1 MNINIKK
8 YAILFILA
16 VASVAVNADYAK
28 QRTIKIT
35 LKNGEVLEYY
45 TSKINSIR
53 FVEKIKNEDNGD
65 LSIIKIQG
73 ELQSALTDSNNGVVP
88 TSAHY
93 YQYSNAN
100 VVDVFAGYTTV
111 SRSDFQYGPALFHT
125 YQWPNGYYGSAC
137 NAGPT
142 SALYN
147 AFTYA
152 ESLGVPEYKAIAQI
166 VYAQTALH
174 AVNNAGCLPYYD
186 LRNLKVSRPLNY
198 LSQEET
204 YNAILEDLNE
214 AISTLKIV
222 QPGKESLMA
231 VEGDS
236 FDKGYVTYAFSEY
249 RWEKWVQLANT
260 VKLRIAMYL
269 SKPNPS
275 LAKQVAT
282 EALTDEIGVLDE
294 DFGPA
299 YKQGNTQHPYY
310 QISAS
315 NDGGWADSRM
325 NASFENI
332 LKRTGSPLI
341 DKYFKKNLDKVT
353 NKVDGTVT
361 KKDADYYGIRQGT
374 NVGIKTSGQ
383 GYYNFSEAS
392 VAFKYVRQAW
402 VTKEEVIFLKA
413 EYALRWG
420 DDADAKALY
429 EEGIR
434 SIFAKFDISSK
445 AYAYLA
451 QKSVVQQKKG
461 GKYYDIDYV
470 DILDAK
476 NNLPGRLDICVA
488 WDENDSKEVKLE
500 KIITQKWISIFPN
513 GHEAWVDYRRT
524 GYPRLFPSVQAWQG
538 VPSFPVELQ
547 LRRIPHDESDENI
560 VLYDLPN
567 IEQALSVFG
576 MNGVNS
582 GGQRLYFE
590 GDPAQYPYEYETD
603 DNNNPREGWPIPK
616 NFTKSSGEFD
626 EDEDLSTNA
635 ELKLY
640 PSPMR
645 NHLTIEGCYAGD
657 KIMIVDMTGRV
668 YYNAISNSDKET
680 IDVSSYPSGLYIVS
694 IGENV
699 RKVIK
704 ID

>member
-1 MNINIKK
+1 MKIMNKSISIF
-8 YAILFILA
+8 ATLF
-16 VASVAVNADYAK
+16 VAMFLFSCGEK
-28 QRTIKIT
+28 QT
-35 LKNGEVLEYY
+35 LKMWQIIDESQDVTNSGEGTVDITVL
-45 TSKINSIR
+45 K
-53 FVEKIKNEDNGD
+53 
-65 LSIIKIQG
+65 G
-73 ELQSALTDSNNGVVP
+73 ELQSALTDAKSSVVA
-88 TSAHY
+88 TSTHG

-100 VVDVFAGYTTV
+100 TVDVFAGYTTV

-137 NAGPT
+137 SVGPT

-147 AFTYA
+147 TYTYA

-174 AVNNAGCLPYYD
+174 AVNNAGCVPYD
-186 LRNLKVSRPLNY
+186 DNRKLKVSRPLTY
-198 LSQEET
+198 YTQEET
-204 YNAILEDLNE
+204 YNAILADLDE
-214 AISTLKIV
+214 AIATLKEV
-222 QPGKESLMA
+222 QPGKEQLID

-236 FDKGYVTYAFSEY
+236 YDKGDVNYAYSEY

-260 VKLRIAMYL
+260 VKLRIALYL
-269 SKPNPS
+269 SKPNPE

-282 EALTDEIGVLDE
+282 AVLDDEIGLLDE

-341 DKYFKKNLDKVT
+341 EKYFKKNLDKVT
-353 NKVDGTVT
+353 NKVGGTVT

-402 VTKEEVIFLKA
+402 VTKEEVIFMKA
-413 EYALRWG
+413 EAALRWNLG
-420 DDADAKALY
+420 DAKALY

-434 SIFAKFDISSK
+434 SIFAKFDISPK
-445 AYAYLA
+445 ADAYLA

-461 GKYYDIDYV
+461 GKFYDIDYV

-488 WDENDSKEVKLE
+488 WDENDSEETKLE

-513 GHEAWVDYRRT
+513 GNEAWVDYRRT

-560 VLYDLPN
+560 QLYDLPN

-576 MNGVNS
+576 MSGENS

-590 GDPAQYPYEYETD
+590 GDPAQYPYEYEVGD
-603 DNNNPREGWPIPK
+603 DNPRKGWPIPK
-616 NFTKSSGEFD
+616 NF
-626 EDEDLSTNA
+626 
-635 ELKLY
+635 
-640 PSPMR
+640 
-645 NHLTIEGCYAGD
+645 
-657 KIMIVDMTGRV
+657 
-668 YYNAISNSDKET
+668 
-680 IDVSSYPSGLYIVS
+680 
-694 IGENV
+694 
-699 RKVIK
+699 
-704 ID
+704 

>member
-8 YAILFILA
+8 YAILIILV
-16 VASVAVNADYAK
+16 VASVAVKADYAK

-45 TSKINSIR
+45 TSKINSIM
-53 FVEKIKNEDNGD
+53 FIEKTED
-65 LSIIKIQG
+65 IIDISLLQG
-73 ELQSALTDSNNGVVP
+73 ELQSALTDAKSSVVA
-88 TSAHY
+88 TSAFG

-100 VVDVFAGYTTV
+100 SVDVFAGYTTV
-111 SRSDFQYGPALFHT
+111 SRSDFQYGPALIHT
-125 YQWPNGYYGSAC
+125 YQWPNGYYASAC

-186 LRNLKVSRPLNY
+186 LRNLKDSHPLNY

-214 AISTLKIV
+214 AIATLKEV
-222 QPGKESLMA
+222 QPGKESLMP

-236 FDKGYVTYAFSEY
+236 YDKGDVTYAFSEY

-282 EALTDEIGVLDE
+282 EALADEIGVLDE

-341 DKYFKKNLDKVT
+341 EEYFKKNLDNVT

-361 KKDADYYGIRQGT
+361 KKNADYYGIRQGT
-374 NVGIKTSGQ
+374 NVGIKTIGQ

-402 VTKEEVIFLKA
+402 VTKEEAIFLKA
-413 EYALRWG
+413 EAALRWG
-420 DDADAKALY
+420 LGDAKALY
-429 EEGIR
+429 EEGVR

-445 AYAYLA
+445 ADAYLA
-451 QKSVVQQKKG
+451 QTQVVQQKKG

-500 KIITQKWISIFPN
+500 KIITQKWISIYPN

-524 GYPRLFPSVQAWQG
+524 GYPRLFPSVQKWQG

-547 LRRIPHDESDENI
+547 LRRIPYDESDENI

-576 MNGVNS
+576 QSGENS

-590 GDPAQYPYEYETD
+590 GNPAVYPWTYDEKGWFVPINFVEISGIEEEVIS
-603 DNNNPREGWPIPK
+603 EG
-616 NFTKSSGEFD
+616 T
-626 EDEDLSTNA
+626 

-645 NHLTIEGCYAGD
+645 NHLTIEGCCVGD
-657 KIMIVDMTGRV
+657 KIMIVDMTGRI
-668 YYNAISNSDKET
+668 YYSAISQSEKE
-680 IDVSSYPSGLYIVS
+680 IINVSSYPSGLYIVS

-699 RKVIK
+699 RKVVK

>member
-8 YAILFILA
+8 YAILIILV
-16 VASVAVNADYAK
+16 VASVAVKADYAK

-45 TSKINSIR
+45 TSKINSIM
-53 FVEKIKNEDNGD
+53 FIEKTED
-65 LSIIKIQG
+65 IIDISLLQG
-73 ELQSALTDSNNGVVP
+73 ELQSALTDAKSSVVA
-88 TSAHY
+88 TSAFG

-100 VVDVFAGYTTV
+100 SVDVFAGYTTV
-111 SRSDFQYGPALFHT
+111 SRSDFQYGPALIHT
-125 YQWPNGYYGSAC
+125 YQWPNGYYASAC

-186 LRNLKVSRPLNY
+186 LRNLKDSHPLNY

-214 AISTLKIV
+214 AIATLKEV
-222 QPGKESLMA
+222 QPGKESLMP

-236 FDKGYVTYAFSEY
+236 YDKGDVTYAYSEY

-275 LAKQVAT
+275 LAKQVAI

-341 DKYFKKNLDKVT
+341 EKYFKKNLDKVT

-402 VTKEEVIFLKA
+402 VTKEEVIFMKA
-413 EYALRWG
+413 EAALRWNNLG
-420 DDADAKALY
+420 DAKALY
-429 EEGIR
+429 EEGVR

-445 AYAYLA
+445 ADAYLA

-461 GKYYDIDYV
+461 GKFYDIDYV

-488 WDENDSKEVKLE
+488 WDENDSDETKLE

-513 GHEAWVDYRRT
+513 GNEAWVDYRRT

-576 MNGVNS
+576 QSGENS

-590 GDPAQYPYEYETD
+590 GNPAVYPWTYDEKGWFVPINFVEISGIEEEVIS
-603 DNNNPREGWPIPK
+603 EG
-616 NFTKSSGEFD
+616 T
-626 EDEDLSTNA
+626 

-645 NHLTIEGCYAGD
+645 NHLTIEGCCVGD
-657 KIMIVDMTGRV
+657 KIMIVDMTGRI
-668 YYNAISNSDKET
+668 YYSAISQSEKE
-680 IDVSSYPSGLYIVS
+680 IINVSLYPSGLYIVS

-699 RKVIK
+699 RKVVK

>member
-8 YAILFILA
+8 YAILIILV
-16 VASVAVNADYAK
+16 VASVAVKADYAK

-45 TSKINSIR
+45 TSKINSIM
-53 FVEKIKNEDNGD
+53 FIEKTED
-65 LSIIKIQG
+65 IIDISLLQG
-73 ELQSALTDSNNGVVP
+73 ELQSALTDAKSSVVA
-88 TSAHY
+88 TSAFG

-100 VVDVFAGYTTV
+100 SVDVFAGYTTV
-111 SRSDFQYGPALFHT
+111 SRSDFQYGPALIHT
-125 YQWPNGYYGSAC
+125 YQWPNGYYASAC

-186 LRNLKVSRPLNY
+186 LRNLKDSHPLNY

-214 AISTLKIV
+214 AIATLKEV
-222 QPGKESLMA
+222 QPGKESLMP

-236 FDKGYVTYAFSEY
+236 YDKGDVTYAYSEY

-275 LAKQVAT
+275 LAKQVAI

-341 DKYFKKNLDKVT
+341 EEYFKKNLDNVT

-361 KKDADYYGIRQGT
+361 KKNADYYGIRQGT
-374 NVGIKTSGQ
+374 NVGIKTIGQ

-413 EYALRWG
+413 EAALRWG
-420 DDADAKALY
+420 LGDAKALY
-429 EEGIR
+429 EEGVR

-445 AYAYLA
+445 ADAYLA
-451 QKSVVQQKKG
+451 QTQVVQQKKG

-488 WDENDSKEVKLE
+488 WDENDSEEVKLE

-513 GHEAWVDYRRT
+513 GNEAWVDYRRT

-560 VLYDLPN
+560 QLYDLPN

-576 MNGVNS
+576 MSGENS

-590 GDPAQYPYEYETD
+590 GNPAVYPWTYDEKGWFVPINFVEISGIEEEIIS
-603 DNNNPREGWPIPK
+603 EG
-616 NFTKSSGEFD
+616 T
-626 EDEDLSTNA
+626 

-645 NHLTIEGCYAGD
+645 NHLTIEGCCVGD
-657 KIMIVDMTGRV
+657 KIMIVDMTGRI
-668 YYNAISNSDKET
+668 YYSAISQSEKE
-680 IDVSSYPSGLYIVS
+680 IINVSSYPSGLYIVS

-699 RKVIK
+699 RKVVK